1 MAFVED
7 VSPFFADFG
16 TPPTA
21 GVPDRLDG
29 APVRGIF
36 NGPYSAALGG
46 IVTAEPTYT
55 LPTVQASAVTTASLL
70 VLSNGVTYRVRDIRP
85 DGTDGTGVTE
95 LALERR

>member
-55 LPTVQASAVTTASLL
+55 LPTSQASAATTASQL
-70 VLSNGVTYRVRDIRP
+70 VLSNGATYRVRDIRP
-85 DGTDGTGVTE
+85 DGTGVTE